1 MKEKL
6 VRLFDLKYQTSTHW
20 NDIYYSDTHVFIFN
34 RTTKIV
40 KIKPR

>member
-6 VRLFDLKYQTSTHW
+6 IKLFGLKFISSTTW

-34 RTTKIV
+34 RTTKWI